1 MKKDRINKLNQNQKD
16 IKMLK
21 EFFELLKKGDI
32 KAILINPTE
41 DPFLQFF
48 RYIFVGGA
56 SFIVDW
62 SLLQIIEAFGV
73 YHLIAGIFSF
83 VAGLCVNFALSK
95 LLVFSKK
102 SDKKQA
108 AKEFTVFGIIAV
120 FGLIITEGLMW
131 IFVDKMN
138 IHIAIAKIIA
148 AGIVLFWNFFM
159 KKLLLYRK
167 K

>member
-1 MKKDRINKLNQNQKD
+1 
-16 IKMLK
+16 MLK
-21 EFFELLKKGDI
+21 RFFELLKKGDI
-32 KAILINPTE
+32 KGIMLEPTE
-41 DPFLQFF
+41 DSFLQFF

-62 SLLQIIEAFGV
+62 ALLQIIEAMGV

-83 VAGLCVNFALSK
+83 IAGLCVNFGLSK
-95 LLVFSKK
+95 FLVFSKK

-120 FGLIITEGLMW
+120 FGLIITEGLMF
-131 IFVDKMN
+131 IFVDKMG
-138 IHIAIAKIIA
+138 IRLAIAKIIA

-159 KKLLLYRK
+159 KKIFLYGK